1 MRFIRNFFSRSAR
14 VVSPALV
21 PGPCPVMVVGM
32 HRSGTSFLTG
42 SLQQAGLELGKFSAW
57 NPHNL
62 KGNRENLDIVAFND
76 AVLNARGFAWDNPPT
91 SRILWTSEEY
101 VQARELIGQALE
113 GLQADAQAR
122 GRRHVLPVWYDPSVG
137 PELHLLAQ
145 RSGLSVDEVIAR
157 HSGRDYQVFALGF
170 APGFAF
176 MGLVEEALAAPRLD
190 TPRKRVAAGSVGI
203 AERQTAAYP
212 LVSPGGWNLIGRTPA
227 KLFDRTRDGYSLLQP
242 GDSVRYEAVSHAE
255 FMRLGGDDTPLEVS
269 T

>member
-1 MRFIRNFFSRSAR
+1 MKPRIEVVALDCLMVRLFDEIAESNMPWMLAAGAR
-14 VVSPALV
+14 LRESFAGHLIDLV
-21 PGPCPVMVVGM
+21 PSYTTLMV
-32 HRSGTSFLTG
+32 HYDL
-42 SLQQAGLELGKFSAW
+42 LAL
-57 NPHNL
+57 NPM
-62 KGNRENLDIVAFND
+62 
-76 AVLNARGFAWDNPPT
+76 
-91 SRILWTSEEY
+91 
-101 VQARELIGQALE
+101 QARELIGQALE
-113 GLQADAQAR
+113 GLHADAQAR

-176 MGLVEEALAAPRLD
+176 MGQVEEALAAPRLD

-242 GDSVRYEAVSHAE
+242 GDSVRYEAISHAE
-255 FMRLGGDDTPLEVS
+255 FIRLGGDDTPLEVS
-269 T
+269 P